1 MVMISANLEPATS
14 ITSSAKSSKSAHR
27 NSIQLASNSHLR
39 IYEFG
44 FKGDQLRPA
53 PSSMATWSLLDRIVL
68 ETAARGTPVNSGNG
82 SQQLAFTADVII
94 GFATSLAAE
103 TRVSWVYRHY
113 NQNNR

>member
-1 MVMISANLEPATS
+1 
-14 ITSSAKSSKSAHR
+14 
-27 NSIQLASNSHLR
+27 
-39 IYEFG
+39 
-44 FKGDQLRPA
+44 
-53 PSSMATWSLLDRIVL
+53 MATWSLLDRIVL

>member
-1 MVMISANLEPATS
+1 MISANLEPATS

-82 SQQLAFTADVII
+82 SQQLAFTADVI